1 MSDINNILNKQK
13 SEKGFM
19 KTLNRMKK
27 MGKKTKITLGILIL
41 LVLIVGYFIF
51 KPKNQTYEWAT
62 VQRGNIIQEVS
73 ANGTVE
79 GTNEVDLK
87 FKTAGTIDKVLV
99 RVGDQIKKGAVL
111 ARLDTGE
118 VYTQYLQSQASY
130 NQAQAKLNQLLAGA
144 SDAEIRVCEQVL
156 ANAQTSLN
164 DAKAKAENDLNQQ
177 YNGAISQLVS
187 SSSKCNKAIT
197 DMKDIEGTYFYD
209 TSIFSR
215 NFIEKRKLAEEA
227 FLGVS
232 GIQIGAQDLVE
243 TALEDPTQE
252 NIDAALTALLSTLQK
267 TISLLDYAK
276 TASSDP
282 SLAADVSTTDKAT
295 ITTDASEIAT
305 AFTGISS
312 AQTDISNQKITNQ
325 ININSADSALKKAQ
339 LELDELTSPKRD
351 VDIAVYRAEVDRCKA
366 NFEEYS
372 QKMDDASIVA
382 PFDGQIA
389 KIDGKIGEVITANSK
404 NIITLLNP
412 NGFQIKADIPETDI
426 GEVALNNPVSI
437 VLDAYPEETFI
448 GQILE
453 IDPAETTID
462 GVSYYQVR
470 VLFTEPSGKL
480 RSGMSGD
487 VTMQTDKKENVLFVP
502 QSAVIT
508 RNGNKLA
515 RILGDDNK
523 ISEVNVV
530 PGLRGSNGDTEIID
544 GLSEGQK
551 VITYLKTP

>member
-144 SDAEIRVCEQVL
+144 SDAEIRICEQVL

>member
-372 QKMDDASIVA
+372 QKMDDASIIA